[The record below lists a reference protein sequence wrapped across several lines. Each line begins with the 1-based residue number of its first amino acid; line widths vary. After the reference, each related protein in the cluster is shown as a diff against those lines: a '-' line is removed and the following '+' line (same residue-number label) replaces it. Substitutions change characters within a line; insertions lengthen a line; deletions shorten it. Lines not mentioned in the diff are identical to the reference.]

1 MAGANEY
8 FQLVNQEQKAYLR
21 IIPSEEGGE
30 ALDIKEVLAYLLE
43 IGYEN
48 YDMVELNEAVSQNAE
63 EKLVFVG
70 PWK

>member
-30 ALDIKEVLAYLLE
+30 ALDIKEVLAY
-43 IGYEN
+43 
-48 YDMVELNEAVSQNAE
+48 
-63 EKLVFVG
+63 
-70 PWK
+70 